1 MNDEK
6 ITIKDIADLAGVSK
20 STVSR
25 VINGKAKNHMKKET
39 KERIEKIIKKLD
51 YKPNKVAQSL
61 STSKSHTIGLII
73 SDISNTFYSNL
84 ARGVGSIADENDYTL
99 SIFNTDEVELREKKY
114 LNSILQRQ
122 FDGVII
128 APIGK
133 NIDLLNNVL
142 DNGIPIVFVDRYIK
156 GFNAEAVL
164 SDAYQGAYDAV
175 EYLISMGHQE
185 IGIILGL
192 KRNILSSKER
202 FQGYRDALMDN
213 NIKFKK
219 EYVMRGD
226 SRAPGG
232 YNACKELLECQKK
245 VSAIFCTNNL
255 TTLGALEAID
265 NKNLEIPKD
274 ISIIGFD
281 ELPLAN
287 LLHPRLSL
295 VAQKPELIGKKS
307 AKLLFERLNKK
318 QKDTPYNYNIVRIDT
333 ELKKRDTVSKFY

>member
-1 MNDEK
+1 MNNKK

-25 VINGKAKNHMKKET
+25 VINGKAENNMKKET
-39 KERIEKIIKKLD
+39 QEQIEKIIEELN
-51 YKPNKVAQSL
+51 YRPNKVAQSL
-61 STSKSHTIGLII
+61 STNKSHTIGLII

-84 ARGVGSIADENDYTL
+84 ARGVGSIVDENDYTL

-114 LNSILQRQ
+114 LDSILQRQ

-156 GFNAEAVL
+156 DFNADAVL
-164 SDAYQGAYDAV
+164 SDGYQGAYNAV
-175 EYLISMGHQE
+175 EYLISMNHKE

-202 FQGYRDALMDN
+202 FQGYHDALRDN
-213 NIKFKK
+213 NIEFKE

-226 SRAPGG
+226 SKTTGG
-232 YNACKELLECQKK
+232 YNTCKKLLENQSKI
-245 VSAIFCTNNL
+245 SALFCTNNL
-255 TTLGALEAID
+255 TTLGALEAVD
-265 NKNLEIPKD
+265 DKKLAIPKD

-281 ELPLAN
+281 ELPLAGV
-287 LLHPRLSL
+287 LHPRLSL
-295 VAQKPELIGKKS
+295 VAQKPELIGKR
-307 AKLLFERLNKK
+307 AAELLFERLNKN
-318 QKDTPYNYNIVRIDT
+318 QKNPAYNIIRIDT
-333 ELKKRDTVSKFY
+333 ELKKRDTVAKL